1 MSIPNSAKFKSGL
14 EEAIDDIKCG
24 RVSDIGDIDEYFEK
38 LQTELEQEKFK
49 SSYKEAMDDIK
60 HGRAYGPFHSGEA
73 LLKACGVDTDKL

>member
-1 MSIPNSAKFKSGL
+1 MSIPNSAKFSSGI
-14 EEAIDDIKCG
+14 EEALDDIKRG

-49 SSYKEAMDDIK
+49 SSYEEAMDDIK
-60 HGRAYGPFHSGEA
+60 HGRVYGPFQSGDA